1 MNLCANIIKKIRTLP
16 DYVAPPEEENNK
28 QLSPFDTGKPTV
40 LSAKKNVLPE
50 VSKRIQTSGISGYKK
65 IEQLN
70 KSKIKAPSSALVNAT
85 KVNSQ
90 SKKVRLL
97 DRKRTST
104 EGVELT
110 GVYISLRLSFKVAVK
125 LRSV

>member
-16 DYVAPPEEENNK
+16 DYVSPPEEQSK

-40 LSAKKNVLPE
+40 LSAKKKVLPE
-50 VSKRIQTSGISGYKK
+50 ATKRIQTSGISGYKK
-65 IEQLN
+65 IEQPN

-85 KVNSQ
+85 KAN
-90 SKKVRLL
+90 KKIRLL
-97 DRKRTST
+97 DRKRTSA

-110 GVYISLRLSFKVAVK
+110 GV
-125 LRSV
+125 

>member
-16 DYVAPPEEENNK
+16 DYVALPEDKNNK

-50 VSKRIQTSGISGYKK
+50 VSKRIQASGISGYKK
-65 IEQLN
+65 LEQTN
-70 KSKIKAPSSALVNAT
+70 KSKIKAPSSALINAT

-90 SKKVRLL
+90 PKKIRLL
-97 DRKRTST
+97 DRQRAST

-110 GVYISLRLSFKVAVK
+110 GV
-125 LRSV
+125 